1 MQAPSGLRR
10 AALVLLAAALL
21 VAAWT
26 PWLDTEARAETQAG
40 LGRALTTF
48 AGARALGA
56 ALSVAE
62 GTELSLEP
70 LGIGVTLAPGQ
81 ALRPINELVDKFAD
95 VMLVASV
102 AFGVQLL
109 VLQIGGH
116 MAVSAF
122 LTVALLAWL
131 VLAWR
136 GPGGRAG
143 RWIQPLLL
151 LVLLVRFAVPAGAVA
166 NEAIYRAFLH
176 QEYDAAYAALQ
187 GSAAQVPGNLSQP
200 PGGEGGVMDR
210 LRALQGKFDEI
221 QAGYKRLLEQAGQW
235 SDRIVRLIA
244 IFVLQTVLLPLL
256 FLWISWR
263 LARALAMAPWRA
275 PREAGPQAP

>member
-1 MQAPSGLRR
+1 MNAATSGIRR
-10 AALVLLAAALL
+10 AWLVLLAAALL
-21 VAAWT
+21 AAAWT
-26 PWLDTEARAETQAG
+26 PWLDTEARGQTQAG
-40 LGRALTTF
+40 LTRALTTF

-56 ALSVAE
+56 VLSVAE
-62 GTELSLEP
+62 GTALSLEP

-109 VLQIGGH
+109 LLQIGGH
-116 MAVSAF
+116 AAVSAA

-136 GPGGRAG
+136 GGTGGGRAG
-143 RWIQPLLL
+143 RWMQPLLL
-151 LVLLVRFAVPAGAVA
+151 LVLLVRFAVPAGALA
-166 NEAIYRAFLH
+166 NEAIYRTFLH
-176 QEYDAAYAALQ
+176 QEYDAAYASLQ
-187 GSAAQVPGNLSQP
+187 ASTSQVSGQLAQQQP
-200 PGGEGGVMDR
+200 PPGEGGVLDR
-210 LRALQGKFDEI
+210 LRALQGKFEEI

-256 FLWISWR
+256 FLWAAWR
-263 LARALAMAPWRA
+263 LARALVMAPWRLPA
-275 PREAGPQAP
+275 QA